1 MEVYHMAH
9 KKLGRPTDNPK
20 RVQVTVRL
28 DEGSLKILDKYCEE
42 SGLSRAEAIRVG
54 IGKLKK

>member
-1 MEVYHMAH
+1 MAH